1 MIGLNTNYSYMPL
14 VLGNHTV
21 AAPRSKEKCLAAC
34 SFLFPFALSLS
45 LHRASSLS
53 LFFPPLSHFPANF
66 RKLSPL
72 NVTRFARGSRPFL
85 VRGEIGREPCNCS
98 GSLEMK
104 GGRRKEKKRG
114 EKMEERKGG
123 KEEGP
128 RRIRRGLGEGERR
141 EKSEESCPQNHGE
154 SNHNYYC
161 RRIDCGSR

>member
-45 LHRASSLS
+45 LSTEPPPSPSSFLP
-53 LFFPPLSHFPANF
+53 FRIFPRIFE
-66 RKLSPL
+66 KLSPL

-128 RRIRRGLGEGERR
+128 RRIRRGLGEGRKKGKKRGVLPPEPRGIQ
-141 EKSEESCPQNHGE
+141 S
-154 SNHNYYC
+154 
-161 RRIDCGSR
+161 

>member
-45 LHRASSLS
+45 TEPPPSPSS
-53 LFFPPLSHFPANF
+53 FLSHFPANF

-114 EKMEERKGG
+114 GKMEERKGG

-128 RRIRRGLGEGERR
+128 RRIRRGLGEGRKKGKKRGVLPPEPRGIQ
-141 EKSEESCPQNHGE
+141 S
-154 SNHNYYC
+154 
-161 RRIDCGSR
+161 